1 MDIEESLD
9 LGVRGLASQLQ
20 AWVGGVQHVKDRND

>member
-20 AWVGGVQHVKDRND
+20 VWVGDVQRVRNRK

>member
-1 MDIEESLD
+1 MDIEETLD

-20 AWVGGVQHVKDRND
+20 AWVGGVQHVIDHK

>member
-20 AWVGGVQHVKDRND
+20 VWVGGMQHVRDRK